1 MITVR
6 EFQESDAG
14 QVSEVY
20 FYSFQTY
27 LKERME
33 TDAPH
38 PGEYWLPML
47 RRLQNESYDNITFVA
62 EEDGKI
68 IGAVSITAALKRGL
82 GSLQRIGVLPECAG
96 KGVGK
101 LLFQEADKFWKEHK
115 MRKVATCVS
124 SINPTALKFYQRC
137 GFHIEGTLKDHFFD
151 GVDEYQLALFYP
163 KADK

>member
-33 TDAPH
+33 TDAPQ

-68 IGAVSITAALKRGL
+68 IGVVSITAALKRGL

-96 KGVGK
+96 KGVGSDR
-101 LLFQEADKFWKEHK
+101 L
-115 MRKVATCVS
+115 
-124 SINPTALKFYQRC
+124 
-137 GFHIEGTLKDHFFD
+137 
-151 GVDEYQLALFYP
+151 
-163 KADK
+163 